1 MRKLENIEL
10 TVLCMVYHKNLI
22 LLQNRIKKDWQ
33 GYTFPGGHVE
43 RNESFVDAVKR
54 EVKEETGLDIMNPI
68 LCGIKQF
75 PIEQGRYIVLL
86 FKTNQFHGSLS
97 SSQEGEM
104 KWVDRNDLLSLNL
117 VEDFMELLEVF
128 DNDNLQEFQ
137 YIIQND
143 EWIVKLK

>member
-54 EVKEETGLDIMNPI
+54 EVKEETGLNIMNPI

-137 YIIQND
+137 YIIQDD

>member
-43 RNESFVDAVKR
+43 RNESFVNAVKR

-86 FKTNQFHGSLS
+86 FKTNQFHGNLS

>member
-104 KWVDRNDLLSLNL
+104 KWVGRNDLLSLNL

>member
-86 FKTNQFHGSLS
+86 FKTNQFHGNLS